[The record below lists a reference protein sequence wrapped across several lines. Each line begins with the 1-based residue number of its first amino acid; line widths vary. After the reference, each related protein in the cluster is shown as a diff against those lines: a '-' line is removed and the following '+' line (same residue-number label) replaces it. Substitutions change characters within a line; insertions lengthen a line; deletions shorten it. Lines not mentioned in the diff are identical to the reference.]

1 MSEQAGAALSP
12 ASGSFGGPSQID
24 LVNQGGRLE
33 VISGRFV
40 RQPGRG
46 QLAHFGINRSEK
58 VEFENL
64 VVEGGDT
71 TNDGTGASG
80 PTNVLVGGKV
90 TLTNVKVQGNRA
102 VSGAGLSAFGG
113 DLNSSGGSLTINGTL
128 LRNAARGSE
137 GQDGSSKSRCPFM
150 FGGKTG
156 RTPSF

>member
-1 MSEQAGAALSP
+1 MSEQVGAALPP
-12 ASGSFGGPSQID
+12 AAGSFGGPSQSD

-46 QLAHFGINRSEK
+46 QLVQFGINRSEK

-64 VVEGGDT
+64 VVEGGDA
-71 TNDGTGASG
+71 TNDGSGASG
-80 PTNVLVGGKV
+80 PSNALAGGKV
-90 TLTNVKVQGNRA
+90 TLSNVKVQSNRA
-102 VSGAGLSAFGG
+102 ISGASLSAYGG
-113 DLNSSGGSLTINGTL
+113 DVNSSGGSLTINGTL
-128 LRNAARGSE
+128 LRNAALGSE
-137 GQDGSSKSRCPFM
+137 GPHGSSKSRCPFM